1 MCARPR
7 KRLDGVSADMFSFVT
22 FLLRQKKSKFKT
34 SIFSTYPNPYKL
46 KKEVIP
52 LLTPMDIHNREFKKA
67 LRGYKESEV
76 DEFLDIVV
84 ADYEK
89 LLRENERLKEQVR
102 YNEKELNHFRNL
114 EKNLQDTLVVA
125 QKTADEVVSSAK
137 KNAKEMRE
145 NAVRESKNMYENTS
159 RETQNMREQAQID
172 IKRQLDDAQRK
183 LSDIAAEYSRIIT
196 DKEAFFVRIRTTL
209 ESELAVTNQ
218 LLHSLPRP
226 EEFGKI
232 QSSVFNTFEQNL
244 KTQAIVEPAPEEPV
258 VDENGEKII
267 SSFQESTAVE
277 SDVKVFDKSAA
288 AQIPSESKNQ
298 RSKIEQALKSAKAA
312 AQAELEAELE
322 KTTAY
327 TPVKKSQK

>member
-1 MCARPR
+1 M
-7 KRLDGVSADMFSFVT
+7 
-22 FLLRQKKSKFKT
+22 
-34 SIFSTYPNPYKL
+34 
-46 KKEVIP
+46 
-52 LLTPMDIHNREFKKA
+52 LTPMDIHNREFKKA

-102 YNEKELNHFRNL
+102 YTDKELTHYRNL

-159 RETQNMREQAQID
+159 RETQNMREQTQID
-172 IKRQLDDAQRK
+172 IKRQLDEAQHK
-183 LSDIAAEYSRIIT
+183 LSAIAAEYSRIIT
-196 DKEAFFVRIRTTL
+196 DKEAFFVRIRTSL
-209 ESELAVTNQ
+209 EAELAVTNQ

-232 QSSVFNTFEQNL
+232 QSSIFSTFEQNL
-244 KTQAIVEPAPEEPV
+244 KAQAIIEPAPEEPV

-267 SSFQESTAVE
+267 SSFQESTGAE
-277 SDVKVFDKSAA
+277 SDVKVFDKSDTTQNPAEPA
-288 AQIPSESKNQ
+288 DTAKKFNQ

-327 TPVKKSQK
+327 TPVKKPKS